1 MSPNVRLLLAV
12 FAVFRLA
19 RLIASEEGP
28 GGILEALRVKAGA
41 ADYGADGQPTSN
53 LARGITCPYC
63 VGVYAAALVALAVV
77 KPTRAGDA
85 LLTWLGVAGAQSA
98 LEDAAAGWGTLP
110 E

>member
-1 MSPNVRLLLAV
+1 MSTSLRLLLAV

-28 GGILEALRVKAGA
+28 AGILEALRVKAGA
-41 ADYGADGQPTSN
+41 ADYGADGLPTTN

-63 VGVYAAALVALAVV
+63 VGVYAAAFAALAVV

-98 LEDAAAGWGTLP
+98 LEDAAEGWIGLS